1 MNKIVLILFFSFM
14 HLLALSENKKDTI
27 ELTKIEKN
35 FIKEHNK
42 LKAITTV
49 TWIPF
54 HYESKDNDIVGLSVE
69 YVNLIAKK
77 TGLNIVIEK
86 ANTFTDVLNNI
97 QNKKSDITI
106 STTYTKKRAEYAV
119 FSEPYESFL
128 IAIAVSKG
136 TKFIHNTSFLEGK
149 KVAVGKNYSAYKL
162 LQEKYPLIDFVL
174 VNNTDEAIALVD
186 KKEVFAAVDILP
198 VLQHS
203 ILVNSHFD
211 GVKIGGITNINF
223 QLQIMIRKGLDPL
236 VSIIN
241 KAIKNINSQD
251 RNEIYKG
258 WITGKEI
265 YRFDYEL
272 LYKLIF
278 AFLVIIVIIVIWNN
292 KLRNEIEKRKEAEL
306 IIIKEKEKLS
316 NILSLIPVPILITD
330 IETKEIIFG
339 NKYSKKQYSIPED
352 EEIIGRKID
361 SLYISSS
368 QRKDIQKAMDEN
380 HCLNEFETQYKLQNG
395 NVIDALLSTI
405 PIYYNDKKG
414 VLGIISDIT
423 NIKSVQKELENEKN
437 IANAATKS
445 MSSFLA
451 NMSHEIRTP
460 LNAILGFIDILKE
473 NTVSIENMKYLDI
486 IDKSSHSLLGVI
498 NDILDFSKIQHG
510 KVELVNRD
518 FDPKIEFQN
527 IAYLFDA
534 IAKEK
539 KINFELTFKDLPDAI
554 NSDIL
559 RIKQIILNLLSNAM
573 KFTEPNN
580 SVVFNILYE
589 KESLTF
595 KVEDEGIGIEE
606 DKLESIFNSFTQE
619 DSSTTRK
626 FGGTGLGLAISKEL
640 VELLGGELK
649 VNSIKG
655 KGSVFYFCIPVTIT
669 EIIKDKIYPTKI
681 KIFSKEKVLLVEDNK
696 VNQMFMEVVLTNMN
710 LQFDIANDGLE
721 AIEMYKKNNYDIIL
735 MDENMPNMNGIES
748 TKHILEYEMNN
759 NLQHT
764 PIIALTANA
773 IKGDREKF
781 LEAGMDCYLTKPV
794 NKIELN
800 SLIEEFL
807 DE

>member
-1 MNKIVLILFFSFM
+1 MNKIVLILIFSFIQ
-14 HLLALSENKKDTI
+14 LLATNENKNDTI
-27 ELTKIEKN
+27 ELTKIEKD
-35 FIKEHNK
+35 FIQKHNK

-49 TWIPF
+49 TWVPF
-54 HYESKDNDIVGLSVE
+54 HYESKDNNIVGLSVE
-69 YVNLIAKK
+69 YINLIAKK
-77 TGLNIVIEK
+77 TGLNVVIEK
-86 ANTFTDVLNNI
+86 ANNFTNVLNNI
-97 QNKKSDITI
+97 KNKKSDMTI
-106 STTYTKKRAEYAV
+106 STTYTKERTKYAI

-136 TKFIHNTSFLEGK
+136 TKFIHDTSFLEGK
-149 KVAVGKNYSAYKL
+149 KVAVGKNYSAHKL
-162 LQEKYPLIDFVL
+162 LKERYPLIDFVL
-174 VNNTDEAIALVD
+174 VKNTDEAIALVD

-211 GVKIGGITNINF
+211 GVKIGGITNVNF
-223 QLQIMIRKGLDPL
+223 QLQIMVRKGLEPL

-241 KAIKNINSQD
+241 KAIKDIDSQD

-278 AFLVIIVIIVIWNN
+278 VFIFILIFIVIWNS
-292 KLRNEIEKRKEAEL
+292 KLRDEIEKRKEAEL

-339 NKYSKKQYSIPED
+339 NKYSKKQYAIPEE
-352 EEIIGRKID
+352 EEIIGKKID

-380 HCLNEFETQYKLQNG
+380 HCLTEFETQYKLQNG
-395 NVIDALLSTI
+395 KIIDALLSTI
-405 PIYYNDKKG
+405 PISYNDRKG
-414 VLGIISDIT
+414 ILGVISDIT

-473 NTVSIENMKYLDI
+473 NTESVDNMKYLDI

-498 NDILDFSKIQHG
+498 NDILDFSKIQNG
-510 KVELVNRD
+510 KIELENKD
-518 FDPKIEFQN
+518 FSPELEFQN

-539 KINFELTFKDLPDAI
+539 KINFKLSLENLPDVI

-573 KFTEPNN
+573 KFTESN
-580 SVVFNILYE
+580 STVIFDILYE
-589 KESLTF
+589 KELLTF
-595 KVEDEGIGIEE
+595 TVEDEGIGIEQ

-619 DSSTTRK
+619 DSSTTRR

-649 VNSIKG
+649 VNSTKG
-655 KGSVFYFCIPVTIT
+655 KGSVFYFSIPVVIG
-669 EIIKDKIYPTKI
+669 EVSEDKIYPTKM
-681 KIFSKEKVLLVEDNK
+681 KTFSKEKVLLVEDNR
-696 VNQMFMEVVLTNMN
+696 VNQMFMEVVLSNMN
-710 LQFDIANDGLE
+710 LEFDIANDGLD
-721 AIEMYKKNNYDIIL
+721 AIEMYKNNNYDIIL
-735 MDENMPNMNGIES
+735 MDENMPNMNGIEA

-794 NKIELN
+794 NKTELN
-800 SLIEEFL
+800 RVIEELL